1 MKNLLK
7 YAVVGAALVLCSAAQ
22 SRASITLTFEG
33 LKDSEPIDN
42 FYNGGYGGGVN
53 GGPGSGPGPNYG
65 VSFTSDSLAI
75 ISQLTSNGSGNF
87 ANNPSGVTVAFF
99 LIGAGDMM
107 NIAGGFNTG
116 FSFYYSA
123 AEAGS
128 VTVWSGL
135 NGTGNLL
142 ATVSLTA
149 QYNNPS
155 APYPEGPNGPTFNN
169 WTPIGV
175 SFSGTAESAIFSGAA
190 NYIAFDNITLGS
202 STPYA
207 TPEPS
212 TFVIAGLGCLGF
224 VGYALRRRRTGV
236 A

>member
-22 SRASITLTFEG
+22 GRASITLTFEG

-42 FYNGGYGGGVN
+42 FYNGGFGGS
-53 GGPGSGPGPNYG
+53 GSGPGPNYG
-65 VSFTSDSLAI
+65 ITFTSDSLAI
-75 ISQLTSNGSGNF
+75 ISHLTSNGSGNF
-87 ANNPSGVTVAFF
+87 ANNPSGVTAAFF
-99 LIGAGDMM
+99 QTGAGDTM
-107 NIAGGFNTG
+107 NVAGGFNTG
-116 FSFYYSA
+116 FSFFYSA
-123 AEAGS
+123 ADAGA

-155 APYPEGPNGPTFNN
+155 APYPIGPNNSLTFNN

-175 SFSGTAESAIFSGAA
+175 SFSGTAESAIFTGVA
-190 NYIAFDNITLGS
+190 NEVAFDNITLGS
-202 STPYA
+202 TNPSL

-212 TFVIAGLGCLGF
+212 TFVIAGLGCLGLF